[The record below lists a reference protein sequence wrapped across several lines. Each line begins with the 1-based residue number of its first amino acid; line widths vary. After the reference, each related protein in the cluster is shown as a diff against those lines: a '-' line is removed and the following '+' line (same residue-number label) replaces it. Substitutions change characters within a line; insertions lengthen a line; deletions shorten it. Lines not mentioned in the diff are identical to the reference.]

1 MIGYILCILAG
12 MVIGAA
18 SVICW
23 ALAASGKEKD
33 DGKSV

>member
-1 MIGYILCILAG
+1 MVRYILCVLTG
-12 MVIGAA
+12 MIIGAA
-18 SVICW
+18 GVICW